1 MQIRTSATL
10 LQTIIILMK
19 TIYLLMLALTLQFT
33 ICKATTVRDRQNNIA
48 GFKNDASIEKFWT
61 WFKKNEKQLRRFEE
75 NPDKYLTEILEEV
88 KKIKPGLAIEFE
100 PPKNGIINMTVSAD
114 GDITLFDIVRNI
126 IAKAPTIKGWK
137 FLAFRQRMPLEQIK
151 EMKLKAQNHELDPTR
166 MKFFPVVSGD
176 SLDIIIY
183 AEGITEDNFNQVAYG
198 GLLLLDNLL
207 GEYDCVT
214 KVRNYD
220 FQNIPAKK
228 EELEGLLPL
237 LDIAA
242 YVDKFHSSKRQ

>member
-1 MQIRTSATL
+1 MRSIFLFL
-10 LQTIIILMK
+10 LLLTFQYAICNANTIQQQLNSN
-19 TIYLLMLALTLQFT
+19 TEFL
-33 ICKATTVRDRQNNIA
+33 KA
-48 GFKNDASIEKFWT
+48 NDVIDNFWI
-61 WFKKNEKQLRRFEE
+61 WFKKNEKQLRKFEE
-75 NPDKYLTEILEEV
+75 NPDKYLTEILAEV

-114 GDITLFDIVRNI
+114 GDIALFDMVRDIV
-126 IAKAPTIKGWK
+126 AKAPKIKGWK
-137 FLAFRQRMPLEQIK
+137 FIAFRQRMPLEQIK
-151 EMKLKAQNHELDPTR
+151 TMKLKAQNHELDPNN
-166 MKFFPVVSGD
+166 MKFFPIVSGD

-183 AEGITEDNFNQVAYG
+183 AEGITESNFNQVAYG

-220 FQNIPAKK
+220 FQNMPAKK

-237 LDIAA
+237 IDIAV
-242 YVDKFHSSKRQ
+242 YVDQFHSLKKQ